1 LRCCFTPPHSAG
13 AAFDPYALGYQPWPL
28 LAALVPL
35 AGVLWWQRQDVWLIM
50 LAVNLA
56 AYATGAFA
64 NLWDVLFDPLLV
76 MLALIIVGRRV
87 VTRVIASRIR

>member
-1 LRCCFTPPHSAG
+1 MESRQGNQDA
-13 AAFDPYALGYQPWPL
+13 W
-28 LAALVPL
+28 LV
-35 AGVLWWQRQDVWLIM
+35 M

>member
-1 LRCCFTPPHSAG
+1 
-13 AAFDPYALGYQPWPL
+13 
-28 LAALVPL
+28 
-35 AGVLWWQRQDVWLIM
+35 M

-76 MLALIIVGRRV
+76 LLALIIVGRRA
-87 VTRVIASRIR
+87 VTRLIASRIR